1 MTPEQAR
8 QELARREISRRQAEN
23 QAPQNPPQSQ
33 AGSAVQGGVQ
43 PLVDPGRRKARTL
56 PPEMQAEIN
65 AQFQKDLDRNKGA
78 SRKIGAAIAGIND
91 GFTLG
96 GADHVAAAFDSVLPF
111 GAARFGQYKDNLE
124 LARQR
129 KDLIREKSGKTFT
142 SGQIGG
148 AVAGFGKVGAAKALP
163 SQVAARSLGGTQ
175 VAAKAL
181 PNGVKGARGL
191 AATTGAVALDGAAIA
206 GAEAALNG
214 RDVVQAAKQGGGI
227 GAGLNVITRGL
238 GSAFS
243 PVAQNI
249 KARFNPEL
257 MAQNQL
263 VAALKKSGQSV
274 DDIRAKFKSA
284 KEDGADEFMIA
295 DALKEQGHSLAS
307 GVARHPGEGGQ
318 KLIEA
323 LNARQAGQSGR
334 VVNALDDGFQ
344 TGGKT
349 AAQATEDLSQTIRKT
364 DRANFAA
371 VPDEAVA
378 PTSAMKF
385 IQENTQAVQQGVK
398 PTKAEKALSRYGEM
412 ISSASGSN
420 NTQRMI
426 AIRQDLADAADKAFR
441 NNQGGLGTKLKDL
454 KKAVDD
460 DILAVSPAYREA
472 NAASS
477 KLRGVRDQV
486 KAGQTGAVRGRKD
499 DLIQALQ
506 KASPE
511 QRQAFATGF
520 ADKKI
525 EAIQKARIGTNS
537 SGALT
542 GDKFKAISGELSE
555 DGGDALTRK
564 IDRENLMFET
574 RNRAVGGSGTLNNLA
589 DQVNLNSPV
598 GFGVQVARG
607 DLPGAAGY
615 IIRAGLNKVTG
626 NNQNSRDA
634 LANMLLQNSEKP
646 IVEAAAKKIA
656 AGQKLSEAQQKAIV
670 PLLAGGTILG
680 NQ

>member
-8 QELARREISRRQAEN
+8 QELARREIARRQAEN

-142 SGQIGG
+142 GGQIGG
-148 AVAGFGKVGAAKALP
+148 AVAGVGKLAAAGGTATRLVPQGATGAARLAGTTAA
-163 SQVAARSLGGTQ
+163 VAAD
-175 VAAKAL
+175 
-181 PNGVKGARGL
+181 
-191 AATTGAVALDGAAIA
+191 GAVLA
-206 GAEAALNG
+206 GTESALNG
-214 RDVVQAAKQGGGI
+214 RDAVKAAKQGGLI
-227 GAGLNVITRGL
+227 GAGLNVATRGL

-263 VAALKKSGQSV
+263 VAALKKSGQSL

-284 KEDGADEFMIA
+284 KEDGADEFIIA

-307 GVARHPGEGGQ
+307 GVARQPGEGGQ
-318 KLIEA
+318 KLVDA
-323 LNARQAGQSGR
+323 LNARQAGQSSR
-334 VVNALDDGFQ
+334 VVNALDEGFQ
-344 TGGKT
+344 TGGNT

-385 IQENTQAVQQGVK
+385 IQENTQAIQQGVK

-412 ISSASGSN
+412 ISSASGAN

-441 NNQGGLGTKLKDL
+441 GGQGGLGTKLKDL

-486 KAGQTGAVRGRKD
+486 KTGQTAATRGRQE
-499 DLIQALQ
+499 DLVQALQ
-506 KASPE
+506 KSSPE

-520 ADKKI
+520 ADTNI
-525 EAIQKARIGTNS
+525 ARAQKGAEGVNAARPFTSQRFN
-537 SGALT
+537 AL
-542 GDKFKAISGELSE
+542 ARELTE
-555 DGGDALTRK
+555 DGGESLGRK
-564 IDRENLMFET
+564 LQRENDMFAT
-574 RNRAVGGSGTLNNLA
+574 RNRAVGGSRTADNLA

-615 IIRAGLNKVTG
+615 LIRAGLNKVTG